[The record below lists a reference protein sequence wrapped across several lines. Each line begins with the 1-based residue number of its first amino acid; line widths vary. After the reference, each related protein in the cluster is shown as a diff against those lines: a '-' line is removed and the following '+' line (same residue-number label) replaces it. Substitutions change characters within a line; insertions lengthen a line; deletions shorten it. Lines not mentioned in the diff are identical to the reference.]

1 MNIMFLHPNF
11 PAQYQHL
18 ARYFAHNG
26 NHKVMFV
33 TKNTNGN
40 RMQNVNVAVYKP
52 TREVTKGIH
61 PYVTYLEEAVLDGQ
75 AVVRAM
81 FELRQKYQYVPDVII
96 GHTGWGSTLYAK
108 DVYPDVPLIGY
119 FEWFYRAYGSD
130 VGYWK
135 DEKVS
140 DDDRLR
146 IRTQGAH
153 HLLNLEAC
161 DVRYCPTEWQRQQFP
176 ERYQADMQVAHEGID
191 TSFYHPDS
199 QTKLVL
205 PQLKLDLSDA
215 EEIVTYVS
223 RGFEP
228 YRGFPQFM
236 EAVRILMKRRPKCHV
251 VLVGNLDQTFYGAPP
266 SKDKSWR
273 QVELEKGG
281 FDLKRLHF
289 TGRLDYGSYLKV
301 LQAST
306 VHVYLTRPFVLSWSM
321 LESMASGVCLVASA
335 TPPVEEVVTEGVN
348 GLLANFRSPEHI
360 ESRIEEALEDREL
373 RERLSRAARETV
385 MERYDLKDCLR
396 RQVNMIYAAM
406 K

>member
-1 MNIMFLHPNF
+1 M
-11 PAQYQHL
+11 
-18 ARYFAHNG
+18 
-26 NHKVMFV
+26 
-33 TKNTNGN
+33 
-40 RMQNVNVAVYKP
+40 
-52 TREVTKGIH
+52 
-61 PYVTYLEEAVLDGQ
+61 
-75 AVVRAM
+75 
-81 FELRQKYQYVPDVII
+81 
-96 GHTGWGSTLYAK
+96 
-108 DVYPDVPLIGY
+108 
-119 FEWFYRAYGSD
+119 
-130 VGYWK
+130 
-135 DEKVS
+135 
-140 DDDRLR
+140 
-146 IRTQGAH
+146 
-153 HLLNLEAC
+153 
-161 DVRYCPTEWQRQQFP
+161 
-176 ERYQADMQVAHEGID
+176 
-191 TSFYHPDS
+191 
-199 QTKLVL
+199 
-205 PQLKLDLSDA
+205 
-215 EEIVTYVS
+215 
-223 RGFEP
+223 
-228 YRGFPQFM
+228 
-236 EAVRILMKRRPKCHV
+236 